1 MKKILCICTNKQGVE
16 NIQPIVKA
24 VKNLVEAEV
33 IYLNM
38 DGIYHQDCYSLL
50 KNEKILDLGIK
61 LNSPLLLM
69 NNIKKMWTI
78 YYCIK
83 NIKIEEEFNYLIIS
97 GIGIIEYYLLKR
109 MKNNYKNLKVY
120 FIQDSILLYPEK
132 YILMKKLRKIFYG
145 FREKDNVCDYIFVSG
160 ELTKETKIIDGVE
173 RNKIIVSG
181 NPRFSPLFV
190 SQKQEIESRKIQFL
204 FLTGAF
210 SWHGQNDLEN
220 NERSI
225 LKEINM
231 LAGRHKETININI
244 KVHPRTYDISFY
256 NELNNINHIYNNRS
270 EDTYSIIK
278 QNHIIISAQL
288 PSTLLFES
296 FWLGKMCIFYENKNK
311 YIMGDVNKFRQNVFT
326 VKSIEE
332 LEKIIKS
339 IIKNDYDDKLYC
351 LDKEYFISSCS
362 VAAENIIAKKITA
375 VA

>member
-1 MKKILCICTNKQGVE
+1 MKKLLCICTNKQGVE
-16 NIQPIVKA
+16 NIQPIAVA
-24 VKNLVEAEV
+24 VKKMIDAEV

-50 KNEKILDLGIK
+50 KNEKILDVGIRLK
-61 LNSPLLLM
+61 SPLVLM
-69 NNIKKMWTI
+69 NIIKKMWSI

-83 NIKIEEEFNYLIIS
+83 NIKIEEEFNYVIIS
-97 GIGIIEYYLLKR
+97 GIGIIEYYLLKK
-109 MKNNYKNLKVY
+109 MKNKYKNLKVF

-132 YILMKKLRKIFYG
+132 YILMKKIRKIFYG

-181 NPRFSPLFV
+181 NPRFSTLFV
-190 SQKQEIESRKIQFL
+190 PQEQKIESRKIQFL

-231 LAGRHKETININI
+231 LAGRYKETINFNI
-244 KVHPRTYDISFY
+244 KVHPRTYDMSFY
-256 NELNNINHIYNNRS
+256 NELNHINHIYNNKN

-278 QNHIIISAQL
+278 QHHILISAQL

-311 YIMGDVNKFRQNVFT
+311 YIMGNVNKFRENVFT

-332 LEKIIKS
+332 LEKIIKG

-351 LDKEYFISSCS
+351 KDKEYFISSGSIDS
-362 VAAENIIAKKITA
+362 VNIISKKITA
-375 VA
+375 DA